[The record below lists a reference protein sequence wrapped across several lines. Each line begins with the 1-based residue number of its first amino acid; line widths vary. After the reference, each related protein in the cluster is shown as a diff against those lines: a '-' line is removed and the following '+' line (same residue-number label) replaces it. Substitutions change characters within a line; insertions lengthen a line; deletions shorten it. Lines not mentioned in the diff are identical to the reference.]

1 MGLEG
6 DIGQLTRLGERL
18 AELAEVPSRTARAAS
33 EAIEAEIQDEFDQGH
48 DPYEEPWKPLAPAT
62 VARGRSAPPL
72 TDTGAMR
79 DSLRVK
85 PLAGAGIGVT
95 IDHPAG
101 PHQTGWEGRQ
111 GSGPARPILPARG
124 ELPDAWI
131 EILERTAEAEFRK
144 GVERR

>member
-1 MGLEG
+1 
-6 DIGQLTRLGERL
+6 
-18 AELAEVPSRTARAAS
+18 
-33 EAIEAEIQDEFDQGH
+33 
-48 DPYEEPWKPLAPAT
+48 
-62 VARGRSAPPL
+62 
-72 TDTGAMR
+72 MR